1 MTRGD
6 WCRAGVST
14 ADVKPSN
21 ILISKDGVIK
31 LCDFGIAGV
40 LQGSFC
46 STNIGCARFMAVS
59 GGATVGQCGA
69 GWASVGRGGVVGC
82 ARALFGMNLSAPL
95 HKQLASA
102 QLGSWLR
109 CYVAFHLQPERIDS
123 SPGVIIKYD
132 SRSDVWSFGLTMVW
146 HC

>member
-1 MTRGD
+1 MWPGGD

-21 ILISKDGVIK
+21 ILISKEGVIK

-69 GWASVGRGGVVGC
+69 GWASVGRGGPVWGGVGQC
-82 ARALFGMNLSAPL
+82 GPVWGGVGWLGVHVPY
-95 HKQLASA
+95 LA
-102 QLGSWLR
+102 
-109 CYVAFHLQPERIDS
+109 
-123 SPGVIIKYD
+123 
-132 SRSDVWSFGLTMVW
+132 
-146 HC
+146 

>member
-1 MTRGD
+1 MCVCAGMTITPFPFCIVGCQCTYVPCSPPTKSREVVAVRGALYIVWPGGA
-6 WCRAGVST
+6 WCCAVVST

-21 ILISKDGVIK
+21 ILISKEGVIK

-69 GWASVGRGGVVGC
+69 GGWV
-82 ARALFGMNLSAPL
+82 L
-95 HKQLASA
+95 
-102 QLGSWLR
+102 
-109 CYVAFHLQPERIDS
+109 
-123 SPGVIIKYD
+123 
-132 SRSDVWSFGLTMVW
+132 
-146 HC
+146 